1 MKRRVWRENL
11 DCHCF
16 DSLNCI
22 SYSVRFSIYTYIFI
36 VIVFCIVHIFI
47 SNPIVQ
53 FSICIWREIFDDFT
67 NIFLL
72 VKRLESFS
80 SFLQSHY
87 FSQIFHENSQ
97 PNDGSLDSR
106 RKRRSFK
113 HLSNAWILIKTIV
126 QTDTTF
132 KRQSASNNSKKTTSF
147 VLTTHLKRKRG
158 NIIANNSFRRQILLQ
173 SGLSIAK
180 AVLVFHSFDP
190 QSKILPVFV
199 LEKLNRTKQFIESYF
214 HIVKS
219 LYTEDLWYFSKHR
232 RIEHRCKVK
241 KSIWRRSKQ

>member
-106 RKRRSFK
+106 RKRRSLK
-113 HLSNAWILIKTIV
+113 HLSNAWILIKTNV

-158 NIIANNSFRRQILLQ
+158 NHYCKQQFQEANIVTKWFKHSESSF
-173 SGLSIAK
+173 
-180 AVLVFHSFDP
+180 SFP
-190 QSKILPVFV
+190 FLWSSK
-199 LEKLNRTKQFIESYF
+199 
-214 HIVKS
+214 
-219 LYTEDLWYFSKHR
+219 
-232 RIEHRCKVK
+232 
-241 KSIWRRSKQ
+241 